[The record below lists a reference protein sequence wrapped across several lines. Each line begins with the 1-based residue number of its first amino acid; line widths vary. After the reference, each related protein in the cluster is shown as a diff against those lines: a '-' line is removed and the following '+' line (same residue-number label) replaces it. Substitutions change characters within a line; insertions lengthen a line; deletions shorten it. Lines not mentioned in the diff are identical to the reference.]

1 MKCLEC
7 YSEKPRITPLLEPEH
22 CLRNHMQYIC
32 STCGRHICI
41 DVKGKARARCFMPFS
56 SLETAKLYLKCAEI
70 LSGGLCGIYE
80 LQDKKSGRK
89 SYKIY
94 SNKEDLRK
102 YLKSN
107 PGKTCSTMEPVY
119 MSECYMPVKEGQI
132 RRLKDG
138 EIEKYLEEQK
148 KYTEVK
154 SE

>member
-1 MKCLEC
+1 MFHALQQ
-7 YSEKPRITPLLEPEH
+7 S
-22 CLRNHMQYIC
+22 
-32 STCGRHICI
+32 
-41 DVKGKARARCFMPFS
+41 
-56 SLETAKLYLKCAEI
+56 ETAKLYLKCAEI

-107 PGKTCSTMEPVY
+107 PGKTCNTMEPVY